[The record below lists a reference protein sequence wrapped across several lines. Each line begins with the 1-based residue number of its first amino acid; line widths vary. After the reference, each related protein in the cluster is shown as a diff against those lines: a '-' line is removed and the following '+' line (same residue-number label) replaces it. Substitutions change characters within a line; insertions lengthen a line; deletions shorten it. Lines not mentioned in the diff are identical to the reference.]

1 LVLSIGET
9 VEEVTESG
17 FLGITPT
24 LSCSAL
30 GDDALVQV
38 FLKVPYFSSM
48 YFCKSKNKNF

>member
-1 LVLSIGET
+1 M
-9 VEEVTESG
+9 EEVTESG

-38 FLKVPYFSSM
+38 IQTHHLSLLQTG
-48 YFCKSKNKNF
+48 NIIH